1 MNNILVLFLF
11 IILLKEKKRGTLTLT
26 SMDMG
31 FDIDIKR
38 TKEKIKMLKKIGPY
52 FPEEYIASINK
63 AIIITEKMLKIYETI
78 NFVQQKDNMYITESI
93 PIKNH
98 QERLS
103 YIANTI
109 QKDFARE
116 EIKRLGYVADLILQV
131 DRFNKMVNV
140 LNSFT
145 SNPDLL
151 KDTNNMFK
159 ILEPL
164 LGKDEKE
171 MKKIKEMTKMMNILK
186 ALDQPK
192 GNKEK
197 KEYKE
202 NKKEENL

>member
-1 MNNILVLFLF
+1 
-11 IILLKEKKRGTLTLT
+11 
-26 SMDMG
+26 
-31 FDIDIKR
+31 
-38 TKEKIKMLKKIGPY
+38 
-52 FPEEYIASINK
+52 
-63 AIIITEKMLKIYETI
+63 MLKIYETI

-202 NKKEENL
+202 DKKEENL